1 MKRSRCLLLGTI
13 IFFYF
18 SIIYSGTSFEFT
30 LQPTWH
36 ELDTNQEHIT
46 QFGGKWILAGTIKLK
61 KRTTQ
66 EVRLEQLILQWNG
79 THLEHL
85 LGSLYKKELDKPL
98 LPLEEHLIC
107 DSYWD
112 KSKQKLILKF
122 DQPLHLET
130 HTSLCLVLTVPP
142 VLENKIKHGSFVLE
156 SSTLPSLLRKS
167 LTHKPFILAF
177 N

>member
-1 MKRSRCLLLGTI
+1 MKRSRCLLLGSFMLFNLSAT
-13 IFFYF
+13 
-18 SIIYSGTSFEFT
+18 SDRTSFELA

-36 ELDTNQEHIT
+36 ELDTNQERISK
-46 QFGGKWILAGTIKLK
+46 FGGKWIFAGTIKLK
-61 KRTTQ
+61 KRTAQ
-66 EVRLEQLILQWNG
+66 EVRLEQLILHWNG
-79 THLEHL
+79 IHLENL
-85 LGSLYKKELDKPL
+85 LGSLYKKEVDKPL

-112 KSKQKLILKF
+112 ASKQKLILKF

-142 VLENKIKHGSFVLE
+142 VLENKIKNGSFVLE
-156 SSTLPSLLRKS
+156 STTLPSPLRKS
-167 LTHKPFILAF
+167 LVNKPFILAF